1 MKYKALI
8 FDYGGTIDSPGIHWS
23 QLLLSAYQ
31 QHHIPVTPEQFR
43 EAYVHVERTLG
54 RYDIIQP
61 NFTFRKTLAVKLQRQ
76 MEYLS
81 HFEAPTATPNPTASP
96 NPSEGRGGVN
106 GLLVRSPLLSEG
118 LGEAVGILDTLYTA
132 TRQITRHNRDVLEQL
147 RRHYPLVLVSN
158 FYGNLNTVLREFHLD
173 HLFTLVVES
182 AQVNIRKP
190 DPAIYQYAVDR
201 IGLPADELLVVG
213 DSIKNDILPAHSV
226 GCHTAWLTAKDDTAG
241 DVPCNYKIKTLD
253 QLPDLLIS
261 AP

>member
-81 HFEAPTATPNPTASP
+81 HFENSTASP

-106 GLLVRSPLLSEG
+106 GLLVRSPLPSEG
-118 LGEAVGILDTLYTA
+118 LGEAVGILDSLYTA
-132 TRQITRHNRDVLEQL
+132 TQQLTRHNRTILEQL
-147 RRHYPLVLVSN
+147 REHYPLVLVSN

-173 HLFTLVVES
+173 GLFTHVIES

-190 DPAIYQYAVDR
+190 DPAIYQLAVDS
-201 IGLPADELLVVG
+201 IGGPAEELLVVG
-213 DSIKNDILPAHSV
+213 DSIKNDILPAHSI
-226 GCHTAWLTAKDDTAG
+226 GCHTAWLTTKDDTEG
-241 DVPCNYKIKTLD
+241 DVPCDYKIKTLD
-253 QLPDLLIS
+253 QLLDLLS
-261 AP
+261 PFAP